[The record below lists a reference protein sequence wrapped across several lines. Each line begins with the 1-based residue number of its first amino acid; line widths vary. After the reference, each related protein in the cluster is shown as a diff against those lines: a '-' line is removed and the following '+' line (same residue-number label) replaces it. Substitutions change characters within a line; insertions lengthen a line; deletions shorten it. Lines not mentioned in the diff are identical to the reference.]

1 MGVCVCVY
9 IYTHIYT
16 HTDMYILDE
25 ATEAQKGHTT
35 IHYSG
40 KKQEQGTWGGKR
52 FEANIY

>member
-1 MGVCVCVY
+1 
-9 IYTHIYT
+9 
-16 HTDMYILDE
+16 MYILDE